1 MRDGDAKNEG
11 RNRRMLDKVIENN
24 RVTIIGEVVS
34 DFTYSHEVFG
44 EGFYMVDI
52 AVNRLSNSVDI
63 IPLMVSERRVFDTCS
78 TLNSLQAA
86 EMRCFFVKFYHFICC
101 TGLYFI

>member
-1 MRDGDAKNEG
+1 
-11 RNRRMLDKVIENN
+11 MLDKVIENN

-52 AVNRLSNSVDI
+52 AVNRLSNSVDG
-63 IPLMVSERRVFDTCS
+63 
-78 TLNSLQAA
+78 
-86 EMRCFFVKFYHFICC
+86 
-101 TGLYFI
+101 GLSWDDYRGYRTVPFL

>member
-1 MRDGDAKNEG
+1 
-11 RNRRMLDKVIENN
+11 MLDKVIENN

-52 AVNRLSNSVDI
+52 AVNRLSNSVVSGLDI
-63 IPLMVSERRVFDTCS
+63 VIVTACVSP
-78 TLNSLQAA
+78 
-86 EMRCFFVKFYHFICC
+86 
-101 TGLYFI
+101 